1 MQHKSLESSFQ
12 KSDLGLWLWL
22 FPIIYL
28 IHLGEEYFGGEGFAA
43 WINHVAGAQ
52 FSERD
57 FLVLNAIGLMFM
69 SVGVVLIRK
78 NSWRWLLVGVSGV
91 VMLNGLLHLFGSLL
105 TRSYSPGL
113 ISGGL
118 CWLPLG
124 TATLFCQW
132 KVMARK
138 SFFIGIGIAI
148 GLHTIVSLLALWS

>member
-1 MQHKSLESSFQ
+1 MQNKSLENSFP
-12 KSDLGLWLWL
+12 KSDIGLWVWL
-22 FPIIYL
+22 FPITYL

-43 WINHVAGAQ
+43 WINRVAGAN
-52 FSERD
+52 FSVRD

-78 NSWRWLLVGVSGV
+78 NSWRWLLVGLSGV
-91 VMLNGLLHLFGSLL
+91 VAINGLLHFFGSLL

-113 ISGGL
+113 ISGVL

-124 TATLFCQW
+124 LATLFCQW

-138 SFFIGIGIAI
+138 SFFTGIAFAF
-148 GLHTIVSLLALWS
+148 GLHAIVSLLALWA